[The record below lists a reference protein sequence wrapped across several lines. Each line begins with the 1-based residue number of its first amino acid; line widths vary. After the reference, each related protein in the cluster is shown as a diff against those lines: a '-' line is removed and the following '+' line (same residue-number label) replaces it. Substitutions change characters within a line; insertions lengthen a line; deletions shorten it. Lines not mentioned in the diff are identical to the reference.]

1 MDTVPSSII
10 DPFQFVNKANKNYEK
25 GCFFEKNYETA
36 KKRSLVKLEK
46 LRNTDYLKLEN
57 F

>member
-1 MDTVPSSII
+1 MDTVPRNII
-10 DPFQFVNKANKNYEK
+10 DPYEFVNKANKNYEK
-25 GCFFEKNYETA
+25 GCFFEKIQETA

-46 LRNTDYLKLEN
+46 LRNANYLKLEN